1 MRLPFARARDPWFDM
16 DGEGLRRVRHKRVV
30 MSLAILGLAVVLLL
44 FVWGVPGVR
53 AASTGVNL
61 DQWASK
67 DIAWQNGNLNGN
79 NSKYPEG
86 GIVPFRLAMEG
97 MSIGSHSIHINYDFT
112 ASGHKAYDFL
122 ATWNVTNAKGKI
134 CSGAGGGISSKCPS
148 LGTASTYAFPADNY
162 KANGLSV
169 HGAELYSA
177 APRRLTI
184 YGGTITSISGPVHS
198 GSPDGNSTADFVVKF
213 KATRSAV
220 LLAWGGHLAQSA
232 YWDTSR
238 GGPRDGASMVSGAPW
253 HQRTLQ
259 LDGSGNKNQ
268 DRSIQPSAIV
278 GELPPFALA
287 PPTPTPRPTVPP
299 AAKPPS
305 TNPPGNPPGGGGGN
319 PGAPAGPVT
328 APGWTVP
335 PTTALSDDVAP
346 PPAQG
351 ALPPVIAG
359 LIVSAFAALLG
370 ARRSDRDRGPGRG
383 RRRPRS

>member
-1 MRLPFARARDPWFDM
+1 VSRSMRMPFARARDPWFDM
-16 DGEGLRRVRHKRVV
+16 DGEGVRRVRHKRVV
-30 MSLAILGLAVVLLL
+30 LSLAILGLAVVLLL

-61 DQWASK
+61 DQWATK
-67 DIAWQNGNLNGN
+67 DVAWQNGNLNGN
-79 NSKYPEG
+79 NSRYPEG

-122 ATWNVTNAKGKI
+122 ATWNVTNAKGKQCI
-134 CSGAGGGISSKCPS
+134 GAGGAISSKCPS
-148 LGTASTYAFPADNY
+148 LGTASSYPFPADAY

-184 YGGTITSISGPVHS
+184 WGGTITSISGPVHS
-198 GSPDGNSTADFVVKF
+198 GSPDGNSTADFLVRF
-213 KATRSAV
+213 KASRSAV

-238 GGPRDGASMVSGAPW
+238 GGARDGASMVSGAPW
-253 HQRTLQ
+253 HMRTLQ

-287 PPTPTPRPTVPP
+287 PPTPTPRPTAPP
-299 AAKPPS
+299 AAKPPA
-305 TNPPGNPPGGGGGN
+305 TNPPGGGGSN

-328 APGWTVP
+328 APNWTVP
-335 PTTALSDDVAP
+335 PTTVLSDDAPP

-351 ALPPVIAG
+351 ALAAVIAG
-359 LIVSAFAALLG
+359 LAVVAFTAGLG
-370 ARRSDRDRGPGRG
+370 ARRADRDRRASRD
-383 RRRPRS
+383 RRRPES